1 MSRLSKKM
9 LFWYLVSE
17 IDISKYTQK
26 EYVKIIKRIY
36 YNIYNKKLKEEKDER
51 ISLH

>member
-26 EYVKIIKRIY
+26 EYVKTITEIY
-36 YNIYNKKLKEEKDER
+36 YNIYGKIIKTKGEER
-51 ISLH
+51 

>member
-17 IDISKYTQK
+17 IDISKYKQK
-26 EYVKIIKRIY
+26 EYVKTITEIY
-36 YNIYNKKLKEEKDER
+36 YNIYEYDKNKKLKEEKKE
-51 ISLH
+51 